1 LHDSLV
7 GSAKDIS
14 QDQGLLEE
22 DRKLEFHTSLNGKE
36 SKPEKT
42 FEQLVVDEKRKSMS
56 LSVQIR
62 RNTAVDRIL
71 EKKCYNCNSL
81 QPPYVFHCNDC
92 KRCVVYMDHHCPW
105 VNNCVGYYSQKS
117 FVLFCGYGTIT
128 TFYSAVVMTHL
139 YTSTLYGPDTP

>member
-1 LHDSLV
+1 
-7 GSAKDIS
+7 
-14 QDQGLLEE
+14 
-22 DRKLEFHTSLNGKE
+22 
-36 SKPEKT
+36 
-42 FEQLVVDEKRKSMS
+42 MS
-56 LSVQIR
+56 LSVHIK

-71 EKKCYNCNSL
+71 ERKCYNCNSL

-139 YTSTLYGPDTP
+139 YSSTLYGPETPQIVSRLTGLVAITLSMSWMGFLFIMTVFCD